1 LLINL
6 QAEAKACVEKET
18 RIMGLL
24 KVKGTLDLSQ
34 FWPGGQS
41 DADTAHVLLK
51 PNAFKFQEHPGAP
64 FKVTHVFDAAKVKGK
79 FGTKPA
85 IDKKN
90 RITIRFQGID
100 ATELHFSASP
110 VNKKLKAQM
119 TPAQLAKLKQ
129 LNKNYRQFFGETAP
143 VKLHEFLTGPGQAQL
158 PCTVTTAVNS
168 PNDVFDTYGRF
179 VGDILVKIGGQEVNV
194 NHWLV
199 EQGWAFPTF
208 YASMSNDEI
217 QVLLTA
223 AAKGRKKTGRAEKN
237 LQKVVGTLDKT
248 LVFRRR
254 GATFDAAKD
263 KGPALMPKLFR
274 RLCTFTVHKGAGV
287 ATGNLHNFIKN
298 SKPADDCFLTNDF
311 LEQGVTAAPVHLL
324 SEFVGNDGKI
334 TKEPQE
340 LVFRENA
347 STLVGP
353 DGKPITTGF

>member
-1 LLINL
+1 
-6 QAEAKACVEKET
+6 
-18 RIMGLL
+18 M
-24 KVKGTLDLSQ
+24 
-34 FWPGGQS
+34 
-41 DADTAHVLLK
+41 
-51 PNAFKFQEHPGAP
+51 
-64 FKVTHVFDAAKVKGK
+64 
-79 FGTKPA
+79 
-85 IDKKN
+85 
-90 RITIRFQGID
+90 
-100 ATELHFSASP
+100 
-110 VNKKLKAQM
+110 
-119 TPAQLAKLKQ
+119 
-129 LNKNYRQFFGETAP
+129 
-143 VKLHEFLTGPGQAQL
+143 
-158 PCTVTTAVNS
+158 
-168 PNDVFDTYGRF
+168 
-179 VGDILVKIGGQEVNV
+179 
-194 NHWLV
+194 
-199 EQGWAFPTF
+199 
-208 YASMSNDEI
+208 
-217 QVLLTA
+217 
-223 AAKGRKKTGRAEKN
+223 
-237 LQKVVGTLDKT
+237 VGTLDKT